1 MATHADLPTS
11 RRRVL
16 AALSAAAGCGAL
28 CSCGGGYVV
37 VVWGNVPVVSA
48 SQPSPAQP
56 APRPIATTYARD
68 LVHPWGLAFLPDGTA
83 LVTERPG
90 RMRLVG
96 TDGRLDE
103 PISGLPAVD
112 ARGEGGLLDV
122 ALDPNFSLNRLV
134 YWSYAEAGTGVDAGR
149 NGTAVAR
156 GVLSPDG
163 SALSGVQV
171 LFRQVPKVD
180 STAHFGSRLAFAPDG
195 TLFITL
201 GERLSRR
208 EDAQSLAN
216 HLGKVVRIRSDG
228 SVPADNPFVGQAGAA
243 PEIWSL
249 GHCNV
254 QGAAIHPASG
264 ELWTSEHG
272 PQGGDEVNITRAGR
286 NFGWPRISYG
296 CEEGAPAGAC
306 VPVGGQTAAPG
317 LEQPLTYWA
326 PAAIAPSGMAF
337 YTAALFPQWRG
348 NLFIGALAGRALWRL
363 TLVGDGL
370 VAREALFAELG
381 ERIRDVRQGPDG
393 ALYLVT
399 DDEAG
404 RIVRIHT

>member
-1 MATHADLPTS
+1 MVVHADLHTS

-16 AALSAAAGCGAL
+16 AALGAAAGCGAL
-28 CSCGGGYVV
+28 SACGGGYVV

-48 SQPSPAQP
+48 SPPSPAQP

-68 LVHPWGLAFLPDGTA
+68 LVHPWSLAFLPDGTA

-96 TDGRLDE
+96 TDGRLSA

-112 ARGEGGLLDV
+112 ARGEGGLLDL
-122 ALDPNFSLNRLV
+122 ALDPNFSLNRMV
-134 YWSYAEAGTGVDAGR
+134 YWSYAEPGTGVDAGR

-156 GVLSPDG
+156 AVLSPDG
-163 SALSGVQV
+163 SSLSDLQV
-171 LFRQVPKVD
+171 LFRQSPKVD
-180 STAHFGSRLAFAPDG
+180 STAHFGSRLAFARDG

-208 EDAQSLAN
+208 EDAQNLAN

-228 SVPADNPFVGQAGAA
+228 SVPPDNPFVGQAGAA

-254 QGAAIHPASG
+254 QGAAIDPTSG
-264 ELWTSEHG
+264 ELWTDEHG
-272 PQGGDEVNITRAGR
+272 PQGGDEVNITRGGR
-286 NFGWPRISYG
+286 NYGWPRISYG
-296 CEEGAPAGAC
+296 CEEGAPVGAC
-306 VPVGGQTAAPG
+306 VPVGGQSAAPG

-326 PAAIAPSGMAF
+326 PAGIAPSGMAF
-337 YTAALFPQWRG
+337 YTATLFPQWRG
-348 NLFIGALAGRALWRL
+348 SLFIGALAGRALWRL
-363 TLVGDGL
+363 SLVGDRL
-370 VAREALFAELG
+370 AAREALFGELG

-393 ALYLVT
+393 ALYLLT
-399 DDEAG
+399 DDDAG